1 MTIQQLKYISA
12 VEKYGSITKAAQK
25 LYVSQP
31 SVSAVI
37 HALEEELGIEIF
49 VRSAKGITIT
59 EQGRELLKMGN
70 KILHDVDYIGEFF
83 SAPEKEEKP
92 SFYVASQHYDFVST
106 AFEQFVQSASAQQYS
121 FGLIH
126 GQTAEILENVRKQY
140 CNLGVIFL
148 SGANRSHMEKALTD
162 RHLAFHSLA
171 TTVPHVFV
179 SKDHPLA
186 DRQSVKQEE
195 LAGYPCICYEQDYA
209 DPGFFSE
216 EIILLSDFYPQKMLY
231 VNDLYSSTNLIRVC
245 NAYDIGTGIIGK
257 RLRETLCVIPIET
270 DDTVEI
276 GWIGLKGKTLMPIE
290 KKFLQI
296 LKKQIEE
303 GLTR

>member
-1 MTIQQLKYISA
+1 MTIQQLKYVSA

-49 VRSAKGITIT
+49 FRSAKGIVLT
-59 EQGRELLKMGN
+59 EEGRELLKMGN

-83 SAPEKEEKP
+83 SGADKDEKP
-92 SFYVASQHYDFVST
+92 SLYVSSQHYDFVAT
-106 AFEQFVQSASAQQYS
+106 AFEQFVNSFSDKQFS
-121 FGLIH
+121 FGLMY
-126 GQTAEILENVRKQY
+126 GQTAMILENVRKQY

-148 SGANRSHMEKALTD
+148 SKVNRSHMEKALAD

-171 TTVPHVFV
+171 TTAPHIFV
-179 SKDHPLA
+179 SCDHPLSGKS
-186 DRQSVKQEE
+186 SVKPEE
-195 LAGYPCICYEQDYA
+195 LMDYPCICFEQDNA
-209 DPGFFSE
+209 DPEFFSE
-216 EIILLSDFYPQKMLY
+216 EMLLSDFYPSKMLY
-231 VNDLYSSTNLIRVC
+231 INDLYSSTSLIREC
-245 NAYDIGTGIIGK
+245 RAYDIGTGIMGK
-257 RLRETLCVIPIET
+257 RLREQLCAIPIET

-276 GWIGLKGKTLMPIE
+276 GWISLKGNALKPIE

-296 LKKQIEE
+296 LKKHIED
-303 GLTR
+303 GMVC

>member
-49 VRSAKGITIT
+49 IRSAKGIVMT
-59 EQGRELLKMGN
+59 EEGRELLKMGN

-83 SAPEKEEKP
+83 SGPDKDEKS
-92 SFYVASQHYDFVST
+92 SFYVSSQHYDFVAT
-106 AFEQFVQSASAQQYS
+106 AFEQFVNSFSDKQFS
-121 FGLIH
+121 FGLMY
-126 GQTAEILENVRKQY
+126 GQTATILENVRKQY

-148 SGANRSHMEKALTD
+148 SKVNRSHMEKALSD

-171 TTVPHVFV
+171 TTVPHIFV
-179 SKDHPLA
+179 SRDHPLSGKP
-186 DRQSVKQEE
+186 SVRPEE
-195 LAGYPCICYEQDYA
+195 LLDYPCICFEQDNA
-209 DPGFFSE
+209 DPEFFSE
-216 EIILLSDFYPQKMLY
+216 EMLLSDFYPSKMLY
-231 VNDLYSSTNLIRVC
+231 INDLYSSTSLIREC
-245 NAYDIGTGIIGK
+245 RAYDIGTGIMGK
-257 RLRETLCVIPIET
+257 RLREQLCAIPIET

-276 GWIGLKGKTLMPIE
+276 GWISLKGNALKPIE

-296 LKKQIEE
+296 LKKHIED
-303 GLTR
+303 GMVC

>member
-70 KILHDVDYIGEFF
+70 KILHDVDYIEEFF
-83 SAPEKEEKP
+83 SAPGKEEKP
-92 SFYVASQHYDFVST
+92 SFYVASQHYDFVCT
-106 AFEQFVQSASAQQYS
+106 AFEQFVQSASTRQYS

-148 SGANRSHMEKALTD
+148 SAANRSHMEKALSD

-179 SKDHPLA
+179 SRDHPLA
-186 DRQSVKQEE
+186 DRQSVRQEE
-195 LAGYPCICYEQDYA
+195 LADYPCICYEQDYA

-231 VNDLYSSTNLIRVC
+231 VNDLYASTNLIRAC
-245 NAYDIGTGIIGK
+245 SAYDIGTGIIGK
-257 RLRETLCVIPIET
+257 RLRESLCVIPIET

-276 GWIGLKGKTLMPIE
+276 GWIGLKGKTLTPIE
-290 KKFLQI
+290 KMFLQI

-303 GLTR
+303 GLAR

>member
-83 SAPEKEEKP
+83 SAPNKEEKP
-92 SFYVASQHYDFVST
+92 SFYIASQHYDFVST

-148 SGANRSHMEKALTD
+148 CGGNRSHMEIALSD

-171 TTVPHVFV
+171 MTVPHVFV
-179 SKDHPLA
+179 SRDHPLA
-186 DRQSVKQEE
+186 NRQSVKQEE
-195 LAGYPCICYEQDYA
+195 LADYPCICYEQDYA

-216 EIILLSDFYPQKMLY
+216 EIILSDFYPQKMLY
-231 VNDLYSSTNLIRVC
+231 VNDLYSSTNLIRAC
-245 NAYDIGTGIIGK
+245 GAYDIGTGIIGK

-270 DDTVEI
+270 DDMVEI
-276 GWIGLKGKTLMPIE
+276 GWIGLKGKTLTRIE
-290 KKFLQI
+290 KRFLQI
-296 LKKQIEE
+296 LKKHIEE
-303 GLTR
+303 GLIR